1 MNMIRFC
8 IGRPRLRPINQTSE
22 PRHNTPRHIAR
33 RMRQNNPHHLSEP
46 LTAKANIPPRR
57 KHTHLTS
64 SVIFPEAVVWYPTW
78 ESENKRPTEQLHA
91 LPAPPGP
98 RQTNEA
104 LTSYY
109 SPPPGPPKLLQPP
122 LLIHGINKRKENEW
136 SEKLR
141 FARSHDATRQNN
153 ARTTRFASQPAVERR
168 SDGPTPLCGR
178 KARSNRKQRAFF
190 RLTVG

>member
-33 RMRQNNPHHLSEP
+33 RMRQNKPHHLSEP

-91 LPAPPGP
+91 LPAPPPAPGKRTKHSP
-98 RQTNEA
+98 LTTAHHPA
-104 LTSYY
+104 LQNCSSD
-109 SPPPGPPKLLQPP
+109 SPPSWNSIVAFTNSWNQQQ
-122 LLIHGINKRKENEW
+122 KRK
-136 SEKLR
+136 
-141 FARSHDATRQNN
+141 
-153 ARTTRFASQPAVERR
+153 
-168 SDGPTPLCGR
+168 
-178 KARSNRKQRAFF
+178 
-190 RLTVG
+190 